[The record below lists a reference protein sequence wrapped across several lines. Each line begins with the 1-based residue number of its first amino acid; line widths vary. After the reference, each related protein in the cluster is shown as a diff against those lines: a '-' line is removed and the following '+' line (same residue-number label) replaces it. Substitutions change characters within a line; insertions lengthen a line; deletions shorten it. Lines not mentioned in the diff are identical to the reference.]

1 MDSRRLFTA
10 SCLALVAT
18 SMAFSIRADII
29 PLLKHDFALNDLQMG
44 QIVGPGL
51 WGFAITIIFGGLL
64 VDSLGM
70 SRLMKLAFVGH
81 VLGTLMTIFA
91 TGFTTLFVSTLLI
104 GLANGL
110 VEAVTNPLVATLYPE
125 SKTKHLNFLHAWWP
139 GGLIIGGVLCYLVT
153 KILGTDSA
161 TTTSALIGVAWK
173 VKMALILLP
182 TLGYGYLILGQPF
195 PTTERVATGV
205 SYRQM
210 LGEAVRPLFLCFLVL
225 MMLTAATELGPNQW
239 IGNMLQNLV
248 GIQGILL
255 LIYTAGI
262 MFVGRRFF
270 AGAVVQALSP
280 LGVLTAGSALS
291 ALGLW
296 VLSEAHVASTVFVA
310 ATLFGVGTTFFWP
323 TMLGVVAERFP
334 KGGALLLGLMGGA
347 GMLFLGY
354 VAVPLMGDLQNR
366 YTLEALPPTVRDRVV
381 TDGRLDQ
388 GKLMALEESS
398 PTKSEFVEAKRYS
411 ASQTYRRVALVP
423 VFLTFAFGALF
434 FYFRS
439 LGGFRAVR
447 LSRDENVAGL
457 TPAQGGSL

>member
-1 MDSRRLFTA
+1 MDPRRLFTA

-29 PLLKHDFALNDLQMG
+29 PLLKHDFALNDFQMG

-51 WGFAITIIFGGLL
+51 WGFAITIIFGGFL
-64 VDSLGM
+64 VDYFGM
-70 SRLMKLAFVGH
+70 SRLLKLAFLGH
-81 VLGTLMTIFA
+81 VAGTLLTIFA
-91 TGFTTLFVSTLLI
+91 TGFGTLFVSTLLI

-139 GGLIIGGVLCYLVT
+139 GGLILGGVLCYAVT
-153 KILGTDSA
+153 KILGSDAAAASA
-161 TTTSALIGVAWK
+161 AVIGLSWK
-173 VKMALILLP
+173 IKMALILLP

-195 PTTERVATGV
+195 PATERVATGV
-205 SYRQM
+205 SYRDM
-210 LGEAVRPLFLCFLVL
+210 LREAGRPLFLVFLVL

-255 LIYTAGI
+255 LVYTAGI

-280 LGVLTAGSALS
+280 LGVLIAGSIFS
-291 ALGLW
+291 AVGLV
-296 VLSEAHVASTVFVA
+296 VLSEAHSAATVFVA

-334 KGGALLLGLMGGA
+334 RGGALLLGLMGGA
-347 GMLFLGY
+347 GMLFVGY
-354 VAVPLMGDLQNR
+354 VAVPVMGELQNR
-366 YTLEALPPTVRDRVV
+366 YTLESLPGPVRERVV

-388 GKLMALEESS
+388 GKLMTIEQEPGLTAYV
-398 PTKSEFVEAKRYS
+398 TEAKRYS
-411 ASQTYRRVALVP
+411 ASMTYRRVALLP
-423 VFLTFAFGALF
+423 VLLTLAFTGLF

-439 LGGFRAVR
+439 LGGYRAVKIGTHR
-447 LSRDENVAGL
+447 RAPTKL
-457 TPAQGGSL
+457 AQAS